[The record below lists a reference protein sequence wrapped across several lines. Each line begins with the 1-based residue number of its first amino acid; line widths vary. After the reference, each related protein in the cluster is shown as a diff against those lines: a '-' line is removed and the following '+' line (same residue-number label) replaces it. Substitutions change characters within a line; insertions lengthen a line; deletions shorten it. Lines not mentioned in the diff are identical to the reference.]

1 MSQTMCSLTYSLYLG
16 VIFMLEAFLYIIN
29 FPLASKE
36 EINGYV
42 IIYDNTVLMKIQL
55 IIKLRRKKGNIMQ
68 AKLMIKI

>member
-1 MSQTMCSLTYSLYLG
+1 
-16 VIFMLEAFLYIIN
+16 MLEVFLYIIN

-55 IIKLRRKKGNIMQ
+55 IIKLRRKKREYYASQ
-68 AKLMIKI
+68 TDD

>member
-1 MSQTMCSLTYSLYLG
+1 MCSLTYSLYLG
-16 VIFMLEAFLYIIN
+16 VIFMLEAFLYTIN

>member
-16 VIFMLEAFLYIIN
+16 VIFMLEAFLYIVN

-42 IIYDNTVLMKIQL
+42 IIYDNTLLMKIQL
-55 IIKLRRKKGNIMQ
+55 IIKLRRKKREYYSSQ
-68 AKLMIKI
+68 TDD

>member
-1 MSQTMCSLTYSLYLG
+1 
-16 VIFMLEAFLYIIN
+16 MLEAFLYIIN

>member
-16 VIFMLEAFLYIIN
+16 VIFMLEVFLYIIN

-42 IIYDNTVLMKIQL
+42 IIYDNTVSMKIQL
-55 IIKLRRKKGNIMQ
+55 IIKLRRKKREYYASQ
-68 AKLMIKI
+68 TDD

>member
-1 MSQTMCSLTYSLYLG
+1 
-16 VIFMLEAFLYIIN
+16 MLEAFLYIIN

-55 IIKLRRKKGNIMQ
+55 IIKLRRKKREYYVSQ
-68 AKLMIKI
+68 TDD

>member
-1 MSQTMCSLTYSLYLG
+1 MCSLTYSLYLG

>member
-16 VIFMLEAFLYIIN
+16 VIFMLEAFLYTIN